1 MRVLIVDDH
10 PLFREVLCLHV
21 EACFPQ
27 VRILEAGSVQEA
39 LGVLAEYTDFS
50 LILLDVSMPIEDG
63 ITGLPRIRA
72 QVPDVPITM
81 LSGIGDAAMP
91 RCRDAALAHVAITH
105 GANGYI
111 SKTVGGRDLKNALLM
126 ILQGE
131 TYISP
136 TILVEVGLDAPPP
149 TPPPLEDAA
158 NVPVAFGMT
167 PRQLEV
173 CRLMIAGL
181 PNKTIAR
188 KLACAEGTVRLH
200 VSAVLR
206 ALNVR
211 NRTEAVK
218 AVLRLGIDKI

>member
-21 EACFPQ
+21 EACFPH
-27 VRILEAGSVQEA
+27 VWILEAGSVQEA
-39 LGVLAEYTDFS
+39 LGVLTEYTDFS
-50 LILLDVSMPIEDG
+50 LILLDVSMPVEDG
-63 ITGLPRIRA
+63 ITGLRRIRA

-81 LSGIGDAAMP
+81 LSGIGDT
-91 RCRDAALAHVAITH
+91 ALAHVAIAN

-111 SKTVGGRDLKNALLM
+111 SKTVGGRDLKNALLL

-136 TILVEVGLDAPPP
+136 AILVEVGLDAPPP

-181 PNKTIAR
+181 PNKAIAR

-211 NRTEAVK
+211 NRTEAVQ